1 MALAGLLCQKLQS
14 AWHEKRQTSTTSVM
28 VKAVSSCTHCTNS
41 CKCEHPAGHH
51 VCVMSAVLHISNL
64 LHISVQA
71 YSFKLHSDSDL
82 LFVCVAL
89 CKQLIADDSVVVQNP
104 VPNAYTLAIGGRK
117 PFIVVHTAL
126 LELLEPLEVQV
137 HHAAF

>member
-1 MALAGLLCQKLQS
+1 M
-14 AWHEKRQTSTTSVM
+14 SV
-28 VKAVSSCTHCTNS
+28 
-41 CKCEHPAGHH
+41 
-51 VCVMSAVLHISNL
+51 VLHL
-64 LHISVQA
+64 PKFLHISVQA
-71 YSFKLHSDSDL
+71 YSFKLHSHSDL

-89 CKQLIADDSVVVQNP
+89 CAQLVADDISVMQNP

-137 HHAAF
+137 HHTSC